1 MRSPARLVTVPVVE
15 AWERSNV
22 VVPGAQRTHLGRDHF
37 GGGVMSASCWP
48 ATFVMLLLLATGC
61 TGAAESSDVEGD
73 APAALAAGTAPAPGD
88 GPCTLLSEAEVEKAM
103 SVTIISSQ
111 VQAADA
117 LTRAFTFTM
126 ADDVCEYYGPRVLP
140 SAAGGEH
147 EQSDRHPDDSDLPAE
162 LPLDENVDG
171 DTTMDGAGRGM
182 EEARAEAEH
191 IASQLDALELLV
203 SVSAAPLSREEFK
216 VRYERHVEA
225 FARGG
230 AASEDGALTVDLGFI
245 ETATDGAKDVGGIGD
260 AARWYPAM
268 AQLDVLVGDTAF
280 TVTSLQQASLMAG
293 MVFGAPADPLND
305 PPQKLVDIARL
316 AAERL

>member
-1 MRSPARLVTVPVVE
+1 MRFPARLVTVPVVE
-15 AWERSNV
+15 VWERTRL
-22 VVPGAQRTHLGRDHF
+22 VVPGAERTHPGRDQS
-37 GGGVMSASCWP
+37 GGGVMSAWWWP
-48 ATFVMLLLLATGC
+48 ATLGVLLLMATGC
-61 TGAAESSDVEGD
+61 TGAAESSDVAGD
-73 APAALAAGTAPAPGD
+73 APAASAAGNALDA

-103 SVTIISSQ
+103 SATIVSSQ
-111 VQAADA
+111 VQASDA
-117 LTRAFTFTM
+117 LTRSFTFTM

-140 SAAGGEH
+140 SAAGGKRERSEH
-147 EQSDRHPDDSDLPAE
+147 HPDDPE
-162 LPLDENVDG
+162 LPSELRIDETLEEL
-171 DTTMDGAGRGM
+171 DTTMDDAGSGL

-203 SVSAAPLSREEFK
+203 SVTAAPLSREEFK
-216 VRYERHVEA
+216 ARYERHVQA
-225 FARGG
+225 FARDA
-230 AASEDGALTVDLGFI
+230 AASEAGALTVDFGFI

-280 TVTSLQQASLMAG
+280 TVSTVQDASLMAG